1 MNLTYIISLE
11 NRSMLFLPLI
21 RQITANNQ
29 MLNQS
34 NAQSINHSRPV
45 YRMCAQVVPSGECLR
60 GKGHQMLAKTWR
72 RLFLAAYNLWAK
84 PGCCCCPA

>member
-29 MLNQS
+29 MLDQS

-60 GKGHQMLAKTWR
+60 GKGPPDVGKNLAPSVSGS
-72 RLFLAAYNLWAK
+72 L
-84 PGCCCCPA
+84 